1 MKCKHCGNTNI
12 EGALFCGHCGKPLET
27 DTDENTSNWASTQKK
42 PSEPKGNPSW
52 VEALNGYVGN
62 TSPANLNWKVLFTDV
77 FKSHTAEEAE
87 TIFIC
92 GTKTTTPLPSEVS
105 KDWPRPWL
113 YSRVL
118 LMFLLAFVL
127 LWICVAGFG
136 NFNAMPGM
144 IVVGSFAVP
153 LSTMILFMELNVW
166 RNVSMYRILQTFLV
180 GGCASLA
187 ATLLLYSIYSV
198 EKMSFAGAFAIG
210 IIEEIGKAII
220 VFVFLRR
227 LGKLSVL
234 TGLLVGASVGAGFAA
249 FESAGYAL
257 QPLMLFLQRSG
268 FAAAY
273 GQTLDEQQLML
284 DAIQQNIFVR
294 GILAPGGHMAWAAI
308 SGAGLVIAAKE
319 KGVFDLGLFAE
330 KKNLRLFVI
339 PVVLHG
345 LWDSPLSEWLNS
357 LLPYVGYIALL
368 ILVWIVV
375 FILINMGLGEVS
387 QEVSKGLIKNERHE
401 NVPNLS

>member
-1 MKCKHCGNTNI
+1 MKCKHCGNTNL
-12 EGALFCGHCGKPLET
+12 EGALYCGHCGKPLET
-27 DTDENTSNWASTQKK
+27 NTDGNISNWASTQKG

-144 IVVGSFAVP
+144 IVVGSVAVP

-198 EKMSFAGAFAIG
+198 EEMSFAGAFAIG

-294 GILAPGGHMAWAAI
+294 GILAPGGHVAWAAI

-330 KKNLRLFVI
+330 KKYLRLFVI
-339 PVVLHG
+339 PVILHG

-387 QEVSKGLIKNERHE
+387 QEVSKGSIKNERHE

>member
-12 EGALFCGHCGKPLET
+12 DGALFCGHCGKPLET
-27 DTDENTSNWASTQKK
+27 NTDGNTSNWASTKK
-42 PSEPKGNPSW
+42 GSSEPKGNPSW
-52 VEALNGYVGN
+52 VDALNGYVGN
-62 TSPANLNWKVLFTDV
+62 TSPADLNWKVLFTDV
-77 FKSHTAEEAE
+77 FKSHTAVEAE
-87 TIFIC
+87 AIFIC

-136 NFNAMPGM
+136 NFNAMPGV

-180 GGCASLA
+180 GGCASIA
-187 ATLLLYSIYSV
+187 ATLLLFSIYSV
-198 EKMSFAGAFAIG
+198 EEMDFIGAFIVG
-210 IIEEIGKAII
+210 IIEEVGKAVI

-227 LGKLSVL
+227 LGKLSIL
-234 TGLLVGASVGAGFAA
+234 TGLLIGASVGAGFAA

-257 QPLMLFLQRSG
+257 KPLMLFLQRSG

-273 GQTLDEQQLML
+273 GQTLDEQQMML
-284 DAIQQNIFVR
+284 DAIQQNIFIR
-294 GILAPGGHMAWAAI
+294 GILAPGGHVAWAAI
-308 SGAGLVIAAKE
+308 SGAGFVIAAKE

-330 KKNLRLFVI
+330 KKFLRLFVI
-339 PVVLHG
+339 PVILHA

-357 LLPYVGYIALL
+357 LLPNVGYIALL

-375 FILINMGLGEVS
+375 FILINMGLGEIS
-387 QEVSKGLIKNERHE
+387 QEVSKGSIKKET
-401 NVPNLS
+401 

>member
-27 DTDENTSNWASTQKK
+27 DTDGNTSNWASTQKE
-42 PSEPKGNPSW
+42 PSEPQGNPSW
-52 VEALNGYVGN
+52 VDALNGYVGN

-105 KDWPRPWL
+105 KNWPRPWL

-136 NFNAMPGM
+136 NFNVMPGM

-180 GGCASLA
+180 GGCASIA
-187 ATLLLYSIYSV
+187 ATLLLFSIYSV
-198 EKMSFAGAFAIG
+198 EEMDFIGAFIVG
-210 IIEEIGKAII
+210 IIEEVGKAVI

-227 LGKLSVL
+227 LGKLSIL
-234 TGLLVGASVGAGFAA
+234 TGLLIGASVGAGFSAI
-249 FESAGYAL
+249 ESAGYAL
-257 QPLMLFLQRSG
+257 KPLMLFLQRSG

-273 GQTLDEQQLML
+273 GQTLNEQQLML

-294 GILAPGGHMAWAAI
+294 GILTPGGHVAWAAI

-330 KKNLRLFVI
+330 KKFLRLFVI
-339 PVVLHG
+339 PVILHG

-387 QEVSKGLIKNERHE
+387 QEV
-401 NVPNLS
+401 